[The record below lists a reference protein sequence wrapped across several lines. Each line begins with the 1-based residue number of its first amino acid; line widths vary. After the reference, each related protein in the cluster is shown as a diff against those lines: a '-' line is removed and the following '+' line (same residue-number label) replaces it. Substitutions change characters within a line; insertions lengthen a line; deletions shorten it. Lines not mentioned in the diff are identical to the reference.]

1 MAVSLQGYRAEF
13 GVNTMDKQNE
23 QPNHAD
29 NALDA
34 DDIQP
39 SQPISAKRKR
49 IKWIAIGV
57 ALALVLSW
65 AFYLDYQAKQIAQ
78 TTAENEVLNE
88 AATDEARAAS
98 VAWLTS
104 ESQVQGMTAP
114 ADDGEISSDAASAIT
129 ASSASTA
136 P

>member
-39 SQPISAKRKR
+39 SQPIAAKRKR

-57 ALALVLSW
+57 VLALMLSW

-78 TTAENEVLNE
+78 TTAENEVLK
-88 AATDEARAAS
+88 R
-98 VAWLTS
+98 
-104 ESQVQGMTAP
+104 SQRR
-114 ADDGEISSDAASAIT
+114 
-129 ASSASTA
+129 
-136 P
+136 

>member
-1 MAVSLQGYRAEF
+1 
-13 GVNTMDKQNE
+13 MDKQNE

-29 NALDA
+29 NTLDA

-39 SQPISAKRKR
+39 SQPIAAKHKR

-78 TTAENEVLNE
+78 TIAENEVLNE
-88 AATDEARAAS
+88 ANADEARAAS